1 MLYLA
6 FDHLLRNEI
15 DVSRLPGIPLGY
27 NDFTTIF
34 NKGNHPHDNRKL
46 STFIPGT
53 SGQPDYVN
61 KSTSPIY
68 LQDFYIT
75 PEQCRLSSPQD
86 SGILDMQA
94 LILED
99 YATSQALKNKRHH
112 DFYNKWQT
120 QNDHTALFGRF
131 GSAKNRDH
139 HVDPIGTTTR
149 QPFSDT
155 SSTELFTAGPSSS
168 TNPASTSNIITHP
181 KPSKK
186 SEKSCACDDM
196 QE

>member
-1 MLYLA
+1 MPNLFGIQHPHFTRHSKTKYTITYLDHRAPWHIHVGQIMLYLA
-6 FDHLLRNEI
+6 FNHLLRNEI

-27 NDFTTIF
+27 DDFTTIF

-75 PEQCRLSSPQD
+75 PEQCGLSSPQD

-99 YATSQALKNKRHH
+99 YATSQALKNK
-112 DFYNKWQT
+112 
-120 QNDHTALFGRF
+120 
-131 GSAKNRDH
+131 
-139 HVDPIGTTTR
+139 
-149 QPFSDT
+149 
-155 SSTELFTAGPSSS
+155 
-168 TNPASTSNIITHP
+168 
-181 KPSKK
+181 
-186 SEKSCACDDM
+186 
-196 QE
+196 